1 MNLWEEGNH
10 AVTYT
15 NLSILRVKEES
26 STSTSWDS
34 FTYKILWYK
43 VKVWDIMKPIDM
55 MVTDYNCE
63 YLGLSRLCLMESA
76 GKSLAE
82 EVGKIAVYTFSKPV
96 KVVIFTGSG
105 GNGGDGFVAA
115 RYLLNRGYDVD
126 IYMLKDN
133 IHSEEAKTNF
143 EILKNMKPR
152 LSRLNIYNLKTL
164 ADING
169 CEVAKSGHNEFVIV
183 DGLLGTGIKGKLQ
196 TNVRRAIE
204 VINDSKGIKISV
216 DVPSGMDPL
225 TGNVDDLAVIPD
237 YTISFHKIKTGVRNA
252 EEEVVG
258 GLVTADIGIPFEAE
272 YFVNYG
278 DFLRLKNRSVNS
290 HKGNNG
296 RLLIVGGNKDYSG
309 APAIAGMAASGAG
322 ADLVYLASPEK
333 AAQAIKSTSPDLIVK
348 ALPGDKLSLEHADE
362 IIKLSENVDA
372 LLFGPGAGI
381 DDETSKLFNVLVTK
395 IKKPIVLDADS
406 LKQVEMALIKNRDD
420 IVLTPHIFE
429 FKSFFNVVD
438 DLKLD
443 IDSYDFKKVDENI
456 TCFQQISR
464 QINATV
470 IVKGQYDLIL
480 SGTKFRINKSGN
492 PGMTVGGTGDAL
504 AGITTSLL
512 SQGLNTFDSACL
524 GVFIN
529 GLAGD
534 EAFKVKG
541 NGFSATDLVSY
552 IGNVIK
558 NGLR

>member
-1 MNLWEEGNH
+1 
-10 AVTYT
+10 
-15 NLSILRVKEES
+15 
-26 STSTSWDS
+26 
-34 FTYKILWYK
+34 
-43 VKVWDIMKPIDM
+43 MKPIDM

-63 YLGLSRLCLMESA
+63 FLGLSRLCLMESA

-133 IHSEEAKTNF
+133 IRSPYSKTNL
-143 EILKNMKPR
+143 EILQNMKPR

-164 ADING
+164 EDINN
-169 CEVAKSGHNEFVIV
+169 CEVAKSEDSEFIIV
-183 DGLLGTGIKGKLQ
+183 DGLLGTGISGKLQ
-196 TNVRRAIE
+196 TNIKRAIE
-204 VINDSKGIKISV
+204 IINESKGIKISV

-225 TGNVDDLAVIPD
+225 TGEVSDLAVIPD
-237 YTISFHKIKTGVRNA
+237 YTISFHKIKDGVRNA

-278 DFLRLKNRSVNS
+278 DFLRLKNRDSSS

-296 RLLIVGGNKDYSG
+296 RLLVVGGSADYSG
-309 APAIAGMAASGAG
+309 APAIAGMAAIGAG
-322 ADLVYLASPEK
+322 ADLVYVASPQK
-333 AAQAIKSTSPDLIVK
+333 AAEAIKSTSPDLIVK
-348 ALPGDKLSLEHADE
+348 SLNGDKLALEHMEDILE
-362 IIKLSENVDA
+362 ISENVDA
-372 LLFGPGAGI
+372 VLIGPGAGI
-381 DDETSKLFNVLVTK
+381 DEDTSKLFNVLVTK
-395 IKKPIVLDADS
+395 IKKPIVLDADA
-406 LKQVEMALIKNRDD
+406 LKQVEVSLIKNRED
-420 IVLTPHIFE
+420 IILTPHIFE
-429 FKSFFNVVD
+429 FKSFFNVSN

-456 TCFQQISR
+456 TEFQQIAR
-464 QINATV
+464 QIKGTV

-480 SGTKFRINKSGN
+480 SGTRFRINKSGN
-492 PGMTVGGTGDAL
+492 SGMTVGGTGDAL

-512 SQGLNTFDSACL
+512 SQGANAFDSACL

-534 EAFKVKG
+534 EAFKEKG
-541 NGFSATDLVSY
+541 TGFSATDLVSY

-558 NGLR
+558 NGLC

>member
-1 MNLWEEGNH
+1 M
-10 AVTYT
+10 
-15 NLSILRVKEES
+15 
-26 STSTSWDS
+26 D
-34 FTYKILWYK
+34 
-43 VKVWDIMKPIDM
+43 PIDM

-82 EVGKIAVYTFSKPV
+82 EVGKIAIYTFSKPV

-133 IHSEEAKTNF
+133 IHSSEAKTNL
-143 EILKNMKPR
+143 EILLNMKPR
-152 LSRLNIYNLKTL
+152 LSRLNIYSLKTL
-164 ADING
+164 EDING
-169 CEVAKSGHNEFVIV
+169 CEVAKSGNSEFIIV

-196 TNVRRAIE
+196 TNIRRAIE
-204 VINDSKGIKISV
+204 IINESRGITISV

-225 TGNVDDLAVIPD
+225 TGNVDDLAVVPD

-258 GLVTADIGIPFEAE
+258 GLVTADIGIPIEAE
-272 YFVNYG
+272 YFISYG
-278 DFLRLKNRSVNS
+278 DFLRLKNRSENS

-296 RLLIVGGNKDYSG
+296 RLLVVGGSEDYSG
-309 APAIAGMAASGAG
+309 APAIAGMAAIGAG
-322 ADLVYLASPEK
+322 ADLVYVASPEK
-333 AAQAIKSTSPDLIVK
+333 SAEAIKSTSPDLIVK
-348 ALPGDKLSLEHADE
+348 SLKGDKLSLTHADE
-362 IIKLSENVDA
+362 ILELSEKVDA
-372 LLFGPGAGI
+372 VLIGPGAGI
-381 DDETSKLFNVLVTK
+381 DEETSKLFNVLAAKV
-395 IKKPIVLDADS
+395 KKPIVIDADG
-406 LKQVEMALIKNRDD
+406 LKQVELSLIKNRSDV
-420 IVLTPHIFE
+420 ILTPHIFE
-429 FKSFFNVVD
+429 FKSIFKVAG

-456 TCFQQISR
+456 TEFQKITR
-464 QINATV
+464 QIRGSV

-480 SGTKFRINKSGN
+480 HETKFRINKSGN
-492 PGMTVGGTGDAL
+492 AGMTVGGTGDAL
-504 AGITTSLL
+504 AGITASLL
-512 SQGLNTFDSACL
+512 AQGLNAFDSACL

-534 EAFKVKG
+534 EAFEEKG

-552 IGNVIK
+552 IGSVIK
-558 NGLR
+558 DGLR

>member
-1 MNLWEEGNH
+1 M
-10 AVTYT
+10 
-15 NLSILRVKEES
+15 
-26 STSTSWDS
+26 
-34 FTYKILWYK
+34 
-43 VKVWDIMKPIDM
+43 DM

-126 IYMLKDN
+126 VYMLKDN
-133 IHSEEAKTNF
+133 IHSSEARTNF
-143 EILKNMKPR
+143 EILQNMKPR

-164 ADING
+164 QDING
-169 CEVAKSGHNEFVIV
+169 CEVANSADSEYVIV
-183 DGLLGTGIKGKLQ
+183 DGLLGTGIKGSLQ
-196 TNVRRAIE
+196 TNIRRAIE
-204 VINDSKGIKISV
+204 IINESKGIKISV

-272 YFVNYG
+272 YFVSYG
-278 DFLRLKNRSVNS
+278 DFLRLKNRTLSS

-296 RLLIVGGNKDYSG
+296 RLLIVGGSADYSG
-309 APAIAGMAASGAG
+309 APAIAGMAAIGAG
-322 ADLVYLASPEK
+322 ADLVYVASPEK
-333 AAQAIKSTSPDLIVK
+333 SAEAIKSTSPDLIVK
-348 ALPGDKLSLEHADE
+348 SLEGDKLSLSHLDE
-362 IIKLSENVDA
+362 ILKISDNVDA
-372 LLFGPGAGI
+372 VLMGPGAGI
-381 DDETSKLFNVLVTK
+381 DDETSKLFNVLASK
-395 IKKPIVLDADS
+395 IKKPIVMDADS
-406 LKQVEMALIKNRDD
+406 LKQVELSLIKNRED
-420 IVLTPHIFE
+420 IILTPHIFE
-429 FKSFFNVVD
+429 FKSFFNVEN

-456 TCFQQISR
+456 TQFQQIAR
-464 QINATV
+464 RIKGTV

-480 SGTKFRINKSGN
+480 QGTKFRINKSGN

-504 AGITTSLL
+504 AGIVTGLL
-512 SQGLNTFDSACL
+512 SQGLNTFDCACL

-534 EAFKVKG
+534 RAYDEKG

-552 IGNVIK
+552 IGGVIK
-558 NGLR
+558 DGLC

>member
-1 MNLWEEGNH
+1 
-10 AVTYT
+10 
-15 NLSILRVKEES
+15 
-26 STSTSWDS
+26 
-34 FTYKILWYK
+34 
-43 VKVWDIMKPIDM
+43 M
-55 MVTDYNCE
+55 MVTDNNCE

-133 IHSEEAKTNF
+133 IRSPYSKTNL
-143 EILKNMKPR
+143 EILMNMKPR
-152 LSRLNIYNLKTL
+152 LSRLNIFNLKTL
-164 ADING
+164 EDIDN
-169 CEVAKSGHNEFVIV
+169 CEVAKSNDSEFIIV

-196 TNVRRAIE
+196 TNIRRAIE
-204 VINDSKGIKISV
+204 LINESKGIKISV

-225 TGNVDDLAVIPD
+225 TGEIADMAVVPD

-278 DFLRLKNRSVNS
+278 DFLRLENRNPKS

-296 RLLIVGGNKDYSG
+296 KLLIVGGNKDYAG
-309 APAIAGMAASGAG
+309 APAIAGMAAIGAG
-322 ADLVYLASPEK
+322 ADLVYVASPEK
-333 AAQAIKSTSPDLIVK
+333 AAEAIKSTSPDLIVK
-348 ALPGDKLSLEHADE
+348 SLEGDKLSLNHLDE
-362 IIKLSENVDA
+362 ILNRAENADA
-372 LLFGPGAGI
+372 VLIGPGAGI
-381 DDETSKLFNVLVTK
+381 DEDTSKLFNVLVTK
-395 IKKPIVLDADS
+395 IKKPIVLDADA
-406 LKQVEMALIKNRDD
+406 LKQVEISLIKSRED
-420 IVLTPHIFE
+420 IILTPHISE
-429 FKSFFNVVD
+429 FKSIFKVKGN
-438 DLKLD
+438 LKLD
-443 IDSYDFKKVDENI
+443 IDSYDFKHVDENI
-456 TCFQQISR
+456 TKFQQITR
-464 QINATV
+464 QIKGAV

-492 PGMTVGGTGDAL
+492 AGMTVGGTGDAL
-504 AGITTSLL
+504 SGIATSLL

-524 GVFIN
+524 SIFIN

-534 EAFKVKG
+534 EAFKDKG

-552 IGNVIK
+552 IGSVIK
-558 NGLR
+558 NGSC

>member
-1 MNLWEEGNH
+1 
-10 AVTYT
+10 
-15 NLSILRVKEES
+15 
-26 STSTSWDS
+26 
-34 FTYKILWYK
+34 
-43 VKVWDIMKPIDM
+43 M

-133 IHSEEAKTNF
+133 IHSIEAKTNL

-152 LSRLNIYNLKTL
+152 LSRLKIFNLKTL
-164 ADING
+164 EDINS
-169 CEVAKSGHNEFVIV
+169 CELAKNEKGEYIIV

-196 TNVRRAIE
+196 TNIRRAIE
-204 VINDSKGIKISV
+204 IINDAGGVKISV

-225 TGNVDDLAVIPD
+225 TGDVDDLAVVPD
-237 YTISFHKIKTGVRNA
+237 YTISFHKIKTGVRQA
-252 EEEVVG
+252 EEEIVG

-272 YFVNYG
+272 YFVSYG
-278 DFLRLKNRSVNS
+278 DFLRLNNRDKSS

-296 RLLIVGGNKDYSG
+296 SLLIVGGSKDYSG
-309 APAIAGMAASGAG
+309 APAIAGMAAIGAG
-322 ADLVYLASPEK
+322 ADLVYVASPYD
-333 AAQAIKSTSPDLIVK
+333 AAQAIKFTSPDLIVNS
-348 ALPGDKLSLEHADE
+348 LEGEKLSLTHLNDILTLAD
-362 IIKLSENVDA
+362 KVDA
-372 LLFGPGAGI
+372 VLIGPGAGI
-381 DDETSKLFNVLVTK
+381 DEDTSKLFNVLVAK
-395 IKKPIVLDADS
+395 IKKPVVLDADA
-406 LKQVEMALIKNRDD
+406 LKQVDLSLIKNRED
-420 IVLTPHIFE
+420 IILTPHIFE
-429 FKSFFNVVD
+429 FKSFFNVKD
-438 DLKLD
+438 SLKLD
-443 IDSYDFKKVDENI
+443 IDSYDFEKVDENI
-456 TCFQQISR
+456 TEFQRISR
-464 QINATV
+464 QIKGSV

-480 SGTKFRINKSGN
+480 NGTRFRINKSGN
-492 PGMTVGGTGDAL
+492 AGMTVGGTGDAL
-504 AGITTSLL
+504 AGICASLL
-512 SQGLNTFDSACL
+512 SQGLNSFDSACL

-552 IGNVIK
+552 IGSVIK
-558 NGLR
+558 NGLC

>member
-1 MNLWEEGNH
+1 
-10 AVTYT
+10 
-15 NLSILRVKEES
+15 
-26 STSTSWDS
+26 
-34 FTYKILWYK
+34 
-43 VKVWDIMKPIDM
+43 VWDIMRPIDM

-115 RYLLNRGYDVD
+115 RYLLNRGYEVD

-133 IHSEEAKTNF
+133 IRSEQSRINL
-143 EILKNMKPR
+143 EILENMKPR

-164 ADING
+164 DDINS
-169 CEVAKSGHNEFVIV
+169 CEVAKTSDSEFIIV

-196 TNVRRAIE
+196 TNIKRAIE

-225 TGNVDDLAVIPD
+225 NGEVSDLAVVPD

-278 DFLRLKNRSVNS
+278 DFLRLKNRDSTS

-296 RLLIVGGNKDYSG
+296 RLLIVGGSGDYSG
-309 APAIAGMAASGAG
+309 APAIAGMAAIGTG
-322 ADLVYLASPEK
+322 CDLVYVAAPFN

-348 ALPGDKLSLEHADE
+348 SLDGDKLSLSHLDE
-362 IIKLSENVDA
+362 ILELSDKVDA
-372 LLFGPGAGI
+372 VLIGPGAGI
-381 DDETSKLFNVLVTK
+381 DDETSKLLNVLVTK

-406 LKQVEMALIKNRDD
+406 LKQVELSLIKNRDD
-420 IVLTPHIFE
+420 MILTPHIFE
-429 FKSFFNVVD
+429 FKSFFNVSN

-456 TCFQQISR
+456 TEFQQISR
-464 QINATV
+464 QIKASV

-492 PGMTVGGTGDAL
+492 SGMTVGGTGDAL
-504 AGITTSLL
+504 AGIAAGLL
-512 SQGLNTFDSACL
+512 SQGLSSFDSACL
-524 GVFIN
+524 AAFVNGV
-529 GLAGD
+529 AGD
-534 EAFKVKG
+534 VAFDEKG
-541 NGFSATDLVSY
+541 NGFSATDLVSH
-552 IGNVIK
+552 IGSVIK
-558 NGLR
+558 NGLC

>member
-1 MNLWEEGNH
+1 
-10 AVTYT
+10 
-15 NLSILRVKEES
+15 
-26 STSTSWDS
+26 
-34 FTYKILWYK
+34 
-43 VKVWDIMKPIDM
+43 M
-55 MVTDYNCE
+55 MVTDNNCE

-133 IHSEEAKTNF
+133 IRSPYSKTNL
-143 EILKNMKPR
+143 EILENMKPR
-152 LSRLNIYNLKTL
+152 LSRLNIYNLRTL
-164 ADING
+164 EDINN
-169 CEVAKSGHNEFVIV
+169 CEVAKSFDSEFVIV

-196 TNVRRAIE
+196 TNIRRAIE
-204 VINDSKGIKISV
+204 IINESKGVKISV

-225 TGNVDDLAVIPD
+225 TGEVSDLAVVPD
-237 YTISFHKIKTGVRNA
+237 YTISFHKIKTGVRDA
-252 EEEVVG
+252 EEELVG

-278 DFLRLKNRSVNS
+278 DFLRLNNRDEKS

-296 RLLIVGGNKDYSG
+296 RLLIVGGSSDYSG
-309 APAIAGMAASGAG
+309 APAIAGMAAIGAG
-322 ADLVYLASPEK
+322 ADLVYVAAPEK
-333 AAQAIKSTSPDLIVK
+333 AAEAIKSTSPDLIVK
-348 ALPGDKLSLEHADE
+348 SLEGDRLSLAHADE
-362 IIKLSENVDA
+362 ILELSDNVDA
-372 LLFGPGAGI
+372 VLIGPGAGI
-381 DDETSKLFNVLVTK
+381 DEDTSKLFNVLAAKV
-395 IKKPIVLDADS
+395 KKPIVFDADS
-406 LKQVEMALIKNRDD
+406 LKQVELSLVKNRDD

-429 FKSFFNVVD
+429 FKSFFKVSK

-443 IDSYDFKKVDENI
+443 IDSYDFKRVDDNI
-456 TCFQQISR
+456 TEFQQIAR
-464 QINATV
+464 QIKGTV

-480 SGTKFRINKSGN
+480 QNTRFRINKSGN
-492 PGMTVGGTGDAL
+492 SGMTVGGTGDAL
-504 AGITTSLL
+504 AGIVTSLL
-512 SQGLNTFDSACL
+512 SQGSDTFDSACL

-534 EAFKVKG
+534 RAFDVKG

-552 IGNVIK
+552 IGSVIK
-558 NGLR
+558 DGLR

>member
-1 MNLWEEGNH
+1 M
-10 AVTYT
+10 
-15 NLSILRVKEES
+15 
-26 STSTSWDS
+26 
-34 FTYKILWYK
+34 
-43 VKVWDIMKPIDM
+43 DM

-126 IYMLKDN
+126 VYMLKDN
-133 IHSEEAKTNF
+133 IHSSEARTNF
-143 EILKNMKPR
+143 EILENMKPR

-164 ADING
+164 QDING
-169 CEVAKSGHNEFVIV
+169 CEVANSADSEYVIV
-183 DGLLGTGIKGKLQ
+183 DGLLGTGIKGSLQ
-196 TNVRRAIE
+196 TNIRRAIE
-204 VINDSKGIKISV
+204 IINESKGIKISV

-272 YFVNYG
+272 YFVSYG
-278 DFLRLKNRSVNS
+278 DFLRLKNRTLSS

-296 RLLIVGGNKDYSG
+296 RLLIVGGSADYSG
-309 APAIAGMAASGAG
+309 APAIAGMAAIGAG
-322 ADLVYLASPEK
+322 ADLVYVASPEK
-333 AAQAIKSTSPDLIVK
+333 SAEAIKSTSPDLIVK
-348 ALPGDKLSLEHADE
+348 SLEGDKLSLSHLDE
-362 IIKLSENVDA
+362 ILKISDNVDA
-372 LLFGPGAGI
+372 VLIGPGAGI
-381 DDETSKLFNVLVTK
+381 DDETSKLFNVLAAK
-395 IKKPIVLDADS
+395 IKKPIVMDADS
-406 LKQVEMALIKNRDD
+406 LKQVELSLIKNRED
-420 IVLTPHIFE
+420 IILTPHIFE
-429 FKSFFNVVD
+429 FKSFFNVEN

-456 TCFQQISR
+456 TKFQQIAR
-464 QINATV
+464 RIEGTV

-480 SGTKFRINKSGN
+480 QGTKFRINKSGN

-504 AGITTSLL
+504 AGIVTGLL
-512 SQGLNTFDSACL
+512 SQGLNTFDCACL

-534 EAFKVKG
+534 RAYDEKG

-552 IGNVIK
+552 IGGVIK
-558 NGLR
+558 DGLC

>member
-1 MNLWEEGNH
+1 MH
-10 AVTYT
+10 PT
-15 NLSILRVKEES
+15 
-26 STSTSWDS
+26 
-34 FTYKILWYK
+34 
-43 VKVWDIMKPIDM
+43 DM
-55 MVTDYNCE
+55 MVTDSNCE

-133 IHSEEAKTNF
+133 IRSPYSKTNL
-143 EILKNMKPR
+143 EILQNMKPR

-164 ADING
+164 EDINNT
-169 CEVAKSGHNEFVIV
+169 EVANSDKSEFVIV

-196 TNVRRAIE
+196 TNVKRAIE
-204 VINDSKGIKISV
+204 IINESNGVKISV

-225 TGNVDDLAVIPD
+225 TGEVDDLAVVPD
-237 YTISFHKIKTGVRNA
+237 YTISFHKIKTGVRDA
-252 EEEVVG
+252 DEELVG

-272 YFVNYG
+272 YFVNLG
-278 DFLRLKNRSVNS
+278 DFLRLKARDEKS

-296 RLLIVGGNKDYSG
+296 RLLIIGGSSDYSG
-309 APAIAGMAASGAG
+309 APAIAGMAAIGAG
-322 ADLVYLASPEK
+322 ADLVYVATPEK
-333 AAQAIKSTSPDLIVK
+333 SAEAIKSTSPDLIVK
-348 ALPGDKLSLEHADE
+348 PLKGDKLSLEHADE
-362 IIKLSENVDA
+362 ILSMVDNVDA
-372 LLFGPGAGI
+372 VLIGSGSGI
-381 DDETSKLFNVLVTK
+381 DEETSKLFNVLATK

-406 LKQVEMALIKNRDD
+406 LKQVEPSLIENRED
-420 IVLTPHIFE
+420 IILTPHIFE
-429 FKSFFNVVD
+429 FKSFFKVNG

-443 IDSYDFKKVDENI
+443 IDSYDFNRVDENI
-456 TCFQQISR
+456 TQFQEIAR
-464 QINATV
+464 QIKGCV

-480 SGTKFRINKSGN
+480 QNTKFKINRSGN
-492 PGMTVGGTGDAL
+492 AGMTVGGTGDAL
-504 AGITTSLL
+504 AGICASLL
-512 SQGLNTFDSACL
+512 TQGLSSFDSACL

-534 EAFKVKG
+534 EAYKVKG

-552 IGNVIK
+552 IGGVIK
-558 NGLR
+558 DGLC